1 MQIAGS
7 SNIVLESDDTAPLA
21 GDDLGQLDWYNP
33 ASGGNVVG
41 RILVES
47 DATWSGGTNNARIS
61 FHVKQGTSLTERLTI
76 LSSGN
81 VGIGTTGPNEKT
93 DCCGRKQCFRGG
105 TVLV

>member
-41 RILVES
+41 RILVER
-47 DATWSGGTNNARIS
+47 DATWSR
-61 FHVKQGTSLTERLTI
+61 RY
-76 LSSGN
+76 
-81 VGIGTTGPNEKT
+81 
-93 DCCGRKQCFRGG
+93 
-105 TVLV
+105 